1 MDECLAGTVVEVADE
16 AATLG
21 AVLEPLD
28 DLVPSVCEHNCICFI
43 CYGFVIYSVLVEVG
57 ALSCGGIDFV
67 ASLVLVGEVEE
78 VLEGAL
84 SCIGFPPKICSV
96 CLFFCRCSR

>member
-1 MDECLAGTVVEVADE
+1 MDECLAGTVVEIADE

-28 DLVPSVCEHNCICFI
+28 DLVPSICEHDCICFI
-43 CYGFVIYSVLVEVG
+43 GYNFVIYSVLVGVE
-57 ALSCGGIDFV
+57 ALSCGEIGF
-67 ASLVLVGEVEE
+67 ASSLVLAGEVEE

-84 SCIGFPPKICSV
+84 SCIGFLPKICGV
-96 CLFFCRCSR
+96 CQFFCRCS

>member
-28 DLVPSVCEHNCICFI
+28 DLVPSVGEHGVVVFYGYRFWLVVVYLVRLCCFR
-43 CYGFVIYSVLVEVG
+43 CCWAVGFFHHELLLLHKLRRVL
-57 ALSCGGIDFV
+57 L
-67 ASLVLVGEVEE
+67 LL
-78 VLEGAL
+78 LL
-84 SCIGFPPKICSV
+84 HMTP
-96 CLFFCRCSR
+96 